1 MFESFGFESTALR
14 LLLSCAFLDL
24 SLPVVL
30 WDLEHEAALVLDG
43 AEPVPD
49 GDRPHA
55 VVRDLDGPHA
65 QPELARRLVALL
77 LFAVGDGAVRDGDA
91 LVRAARDLA
100 VVVEPSRRA
109 RVRLLVDWNA
119 VRSRYKRLQ
128 VISRLC
134 VISIRKPVA
143 LGTIHPT

>member
-1 MFESFGFESTALR
+1 MKIFAHDLTQEVISWVVMFESFGFESSALK
-14 LLLSCAFLDL
+14 LLLSCASLHL

-77 LFAVGDGAVRDGDA
+77 FFATSAVGDGAVRDGDA
-91 LVRAARDLA
+91 VVRAARDLA
-100 VVVEPSRRA
+100 VVVEPRRRA
-109 RVRLLVDWNA
+109 GVRLLVD
-119 VRSRYKRLQ
+119 
-128 VISRLC
+128 
-134 VISIRKPVA
+134 
-143 LGTIHPT
+143 

>member
-1 MFESFGFESTALR
+1 MTGLSRGNQIISWLVMFDSFGFASTALR
-14 LLLSCAFLDL
+14 LLLSCVCLHL

-77 LFAVGDGAVRDGDA
+77 FFAAAAVGDGAVRDGDA
-91 LVRAARDLA
+91 LVRAARNLA
-100 VVVEPSRRA
+100 VVVEPRRRA
-109 RVRLLVDWNA
+109 GVRLLVDWNA
-119 VRSRYKRLQ
+119 VRCTFKRP
-128 VISRLC
+128 R
-134 VISIRKPVA
+134 
-143 LGTIHPT
+143 

>member
-1 MFESFGFESTALR
+1 MTRVFN
-14 LLLSCAFLDL
+14 LLQKLSRSCASLDP

-49 GDRPHA
+49 GDRPDA
-55 VVRDLDGPHA
+55 VVRDLDGLHA
-65 QPELARRLVALL
+65 QPELARRLTL
-77 LFAVGDGAVRDGDA
+77 LFAAVGDGAVRDGDA
-91 LVRAARDLA
+91 LVLAARDLA

-109 RVRLLVDWNA
+109 GVRLLVDWNA

-134 VISIRKPVA
+134 VISTWQPVA

>member
-1 MFESFGFESTALR
+1 MQN
-14 LLLSCAFLDL
+14 LSRSIASLDP

-65 QPELARRLVALL
+65 QPELARRLVAVLL
-77 LFAVGDGAVRDGDA
+77 VAAAAVGDGAVRDGDA

-119 VRSRYKRLQ
+119 VRCTL
-128 VISRLC
+128 
-134 VISIRKPVA
+134 
-143 LGTIHPT
+143 